1 MKRCRLM
8 ASCFLALVIALPAAG
23 ARAASLDTVKTL
35 IEQTALPMAREN
47 DTEERITGTY
57 SPQELSVLIAA
68 AREAG
73 VTLDKQTSYVLRALR
88 RGESY
93 WEFETIEETCE
104 AAFGGRFWEWPVE
117 TSAWYEQTLSEA
129 FGYEYYGSDGPT
141 EEDLPAAEAW
151 RIAQDALEKTYE
163 GAKSLADP
171 ALYMHLES
179 FLTVEEEELGRAGRS
194 WKLTFYPLDL
204 IHAAYSVS
212 VNTLG
217 EVTSMTEKAQ
227 DWSQFTVAQLE
238 NGIQHHLPPRKTLQG
253 HWSAQAWHIF
263 RDMLPQAQRDSSWR
277 EEYDAYLASAY
288 PLPDEADIPSEDAL
302 AIAIK
307 DGGIKESEYSLYDR
321 VLLADE
327 EGRHIWKITLYLGD
341 SLLRTP
347 DGTQTQ
353 VSWEI
358 DAKTGGILARSAW
371 APGDRLWRGYVLESV
386 YQAAT
391 KEMLTAEEAVSI
403 AADALR
409 KELDENDI
417 PYTDPDCFSVT
428 VSCNERRQ
436 EEWQI
441 TFSPKDLTWGSGAV
455 LISEADR
462 KPSVLFAHP
471 SQVDGDSLWAR
482 YLQVYGANPW
492 QQETWVQ
499 FGKDMQ
505 RYQPTEWVG
514 KLFKAT
520 EYPEES
526 AARLTREEAERIAFS
541 RNAQK
546 FGDVLDATLI
556 AASPHPIW
564 KIVLPDNGGL
574 KLYEIDAETG
584 DVTDIEKYLAD
595 NPDFDHPIK
604 RFTLHRVFAP
614 VYVETFGPERL
625 AAQEIGKAF
634 GHMDGDCVF
643 EVLRVRL
650 QEISSKGETAYHR
663 IETAGRTVIFRA
675 KQPGMPSYRVEF
687 DENWMTANV
696 EIIAE

>member
-23 ARAASLDTVKTL
+23 ARATSLDTVKTL

-47 DTEERITGTY
+47 DTEERITGSY

-73 VTLDKQTSYVLRALR
+73 VTLDEHTSYVLRALR

-93 WEFETIEETCE
+93 WEFETIEEICK

-238 NGIQHHLPPRKTLQG
+238 NGIQHHLPPRSALQS

-409 KELDENDI
+409 KELDEDDI

-436 EEWQI
+436 EEWQV
-441 TFSPKDLTWGSGAV
+441 TFSSKDLTWGSGAV
-455 LISEADR
+455 LISEADQTLR
-462 KPSVLFAHP
+462 SFRPSFAGGRRQPVGALPAGLRCQSLAAGNLGAIWQRHAALSANGMGRQIVQGHGVPGGKRGEIDPGRSRADRLFPKRAEIRRRIGRHP
-471 SQVDGDSLWAR
+471 HCR
-482 YLQVYGANPW
+482 
-492 QQETWVQ
+492 
-499 FGKDMQ
+499 
-505 RYQPTEWVG
+505 
-514 KLFKAT
+514 
-520 EYPEES
+520 
-526 AARLTREEAERIAFS
+526 
-541 RNAQK
+541 
-546 FGDVLDATLI
+546 I
-556 AASPHPIW
+556 AASHMENRASGQW
-564 KIVLPDNGGL
+564 R
-574 KLYEIDAETG
+574 AET
-584 DVTDIEKYLAD
+584 
-595 NPDFDHPIK
+595 
-604 RFTLHRVFAP
+604 
-614 VYVETFGPERL
+614 
-625 AAQEIGKAF
+625 
-634 GHMDGDCVF
+634 
-643 EVLRVRL
+643 LRNRR
-650 QEISSKGETAYHR
+650 GNRRRY
-663 IETAGRTVIFRA
+663 G
-675 KQPGMPSYRVEF
+675 Y
-687 DENWMTANV
+687 
-696 EIIAE
+696 